1 MLTVVE
7 SNRLPYPA
15 MRGGCKVVSVRKYK
29 NSSIGKAKQV
39 KIPMWLQVTRLDSRE
54 SVRVYT

>member
-1 MLTVVE
+1 MLTVVQ
-7 SNRLPYPA
+7 SNETRYPD
-15 MRGGCKVVSVRKYK
+15 MQGMCKVVSVRKYK
-29 NSSIGKAKQV
+29 NSSLGKAKQV